1 MVSVVLLALSAP
13 LFRGP
18 EERDADEAFRSAL
31 VAAIHHFASEG
42 ELDHLRAIVER
53 YPELINARQA
63 FRQPHKPLR
72 TDGFSPLHHAAQRGW
87 VQIVAYL
94 LERHA
99 DPCIADGQGWTPLH
113 LAAQKGHLPVVRLLV
128 EYGAKIDAKTA
139 AIPET
144 FGIPQGSPPGAK
156 PQRFPGVP
164 ARSALQLAEQN
175 NHSDVA
181 RFLKMADK

>member
-1 MVSVVLLALSAP
+1 MFSLVLLALSAP
-13 LFRGP
+13 LFSGP

-53 YPELINARQA
+53 YPELANSRQA

-72 TDGFSPLHHAAQRGW
+72 TDSFSPIHHAAERGW
-87 VQIVAYL
+87 AEIVAYL
-94 LERHA
+94 LEKHA
-99 DPCIADGQGWTPLH
+99 DPSIADRQGWTPLH
-113 LAAQKGHLPVVRLLV
+113 LAAQQGHLPIVKLLV
-128 EYGAKIDAKTA
+128 EYGAEIDAKTA

-144 FGIPQGSPPGAK
+144 FGIPPSSPPGAK
-156 PQRFPGVP
+156 PQRFPEVP
-164 ARSALQLAEQN
+164 AQSALQLAEQN
-175 NHSDVA
+175 NHGEVV